1 MEIVPDTSVVI
12 DGRVSEQVEADA
24 DPDSTVDGRG
34 FAGATVVVPEAVVGE
49 LEAQAN
55 DGRETGWEG
64 LEELQLLVDLAEEG
78 TIDVEYVG
86 RRPDA
91 IEKREAGEGQ
101 IDALIRDVAQDR
113 DATLVTSDDVQAEVA
128 RAKGLDVEY
137 VEPRGRTVERLQIE
151 NFFDEGTMSVH
162 LKVGVKPFAKKGS
175 IGDMHYQ
182 PIRGGRACRSSCAR
196 ASGCPAS

>member
-1 MEIVPDTSVVI
+1 MVI
-12 DGRVSEQVEADA
+12 DGRVSDQVKADA
-24 DPDSTVDGRG
+24 DPDTDVDGMG

-64 LEELQLLVDLAEEG
+64 LEELQTLVDLAEEG

-101 IDALIRDVAQDR
+101 M
-113 DATLVTSDDVQAEVA
+113 T
-128 RAKGLDVEY
+128 
-137 VEPRGRTVERLQIE
+137 
-151 NFFDEGTMSVH
+151 
-162 LKVGVKPFAKKGS
+162 
-175 IGDMHYQ
+175 
-182 PIRGGRACRSSCAR
+182 RSSGISPVTATR
-196 ASGCPAS
+196 RS